1 MLRTLVSCYWYCKED
16 FFKIEYEGEKKR
28 SVQQSPDLLPQRL
41 EALRTPVCKSRPV
54 VEHPRTVN
62 PSYQSDQKYIVHKNK
77 NMINKKI
84 KFYH

>member
-16 FFKIEYEGEKKR
+16 FFKIEYEEEKKR
-28 SVQQSPDLLPQRL
+28 SAQQSPDLLPQRL
-41 EALRTPVCKSRPV
+41 EALRTPVGKSRPV
-54 VEHPRTVN
+54 VKNPRTVN